1 MSGGEYLL
9 GLILIITGLAI
20 SDMVVSLHSVLLNR
34 HKVKWD
40 WLALLAA
47 AYIFLMIVNS
57 WGISFQTFRGEEV
70 NPPLW
75 QFLELLGQI
84 IPLYLAAR
92 AVLPD
97 EVGSKGADLAA
108 HYARVSRYFW
118 TAIATTLLLYLV
130 GSSFQWAG
138 GAVDNLEEKWGTVA
152 QLMLIVSLIIV
163 PMRRFHAVVL
173 PMILA
178 LFCYD
183 HLTARLFG

>member
-97 EVGSKGADLAA
+97 EVGSKGSDLAA

-118 TAIATTLLLYLV
+118 TAIATTLLLYLI
-130 GSSFQWAG
+130 GSSVVASDG
-138 GAVDNLEEKWGTVA
+138 VVANLEAKWGTVA
-152 QLMLIVSLIIV
+152 QLLLILSLIIV
-163 PMRRFHAVVL
+163 PARRFHAIVL
-173 PMILA
+173 PLILA
-178 LFCYD
+178 VFCFD
-183 HLTARLFG
+183 HLTVRLFG

>member
-20 SDMVVSLHSVLLNR
+20 SDMVVSLHGVLLNR
-34 HKVKWD
+34 SKVKWD
-40 WLALLAA
+40 WLAMFAA

-57 WGISFQTFRGEEV
+57 WGISFQTFRGDDV

-108 HYARVSRYFW
+108 HYAKISRYFW
-118 TAIATTLLLYLV
+118 TAIATTLLLYLI
-130 GSSFQWAG
+130 GSS
-138 GAVDNLEEKWGTVA
+138 AVATDGVVANLEAKWGTVA
-152 QLMLIVSLIIV
+152 QFMLIVSLIIV
-163 PMRRFHAVVL
+163 PMRRFHELVVPL
-173 PMILA
+173 IFA
-178 LFCYD
+178 IFCYD
-183 HLTARLFG
+183 HLFVRLFG

>member
-20 SDMVVSLHSVLLNR
+20 SDMVVSLHCVLLNR

-40 WLALLAA
+40 WLAMLAA

-57 WGISFQTFRGEEV
+57 WGISFQTFRGDDI

-92 AVLPD
+92 AALPD

-108 HYARVSRYFW
+108 HYAKVSRYFW

-130 GSSFQWAG
+130 GSSFTAADG
-138 GAVDNLEEKWGTVA
+138 VAANLMAKWGTIA
-152 QLMLIVSLIIV
+152 QLVLMVAMIAVRD
-163 PMRRFHAVVL
+163 RRLHAIALPLVVA
-173 PMILA
+173 I
-178 LFCYD
+178 FCYD
-183 HLTARLFG
+183 HLTTPLFG